1 MPTHSRGALDG
12 RALWNRAVKRGI
24 PDLFNTRNLQ
34 HRAQHLCIYKAA
46 IRNSWEMVEKPA
58 EKRGQVELWILRHG
72 SGMAA
77 GRTAAVP
84 IQTRP
89 GAASPAS
96 LTFTFGQ

>member
-1 MPTHSRGALDG
+1 
-12 RALWNRAVKRGI
+12 
-24 PDLFNTRNLQ
+24 
-34 HRAQHLCIYKAA
+34 
-46 IRNSWEMVEKPA
+46 
-58 EKRGQVELWILRHG
+58 VELWILRHG